1 MSQEMSEVFWAA
13 FLSTMVG
20 FLLALGKICYKSKC
34 SQIDICCIK
43 VTRNIDA
50 EVKEDLAGDESQP
63 SQKRQRSFSDLEL
76 GESQKTNEESKK

>member
-1 MSQEMSEVFWAA
+1 MSQEMSEVFYT
-13 FLSTMVG
+13 FLITSVIGLM
-20 FLLALGKICYKSKC
+20 LAIGKMCYKSKC

-50 EVKEDLAGDESQP
+50 EVRE
-63 SQKRQRSFSDLEL
+63 DLEL

>member
-34 SQIDICCIK
+34 SQIDICCI
-43 VTRNIDA
+43 NMI
-50 EVKEDLAGDESQP
+50 
-63 SQKRQRSFSDLEL
+63 
-76 GESQKTNEESKK
+76 